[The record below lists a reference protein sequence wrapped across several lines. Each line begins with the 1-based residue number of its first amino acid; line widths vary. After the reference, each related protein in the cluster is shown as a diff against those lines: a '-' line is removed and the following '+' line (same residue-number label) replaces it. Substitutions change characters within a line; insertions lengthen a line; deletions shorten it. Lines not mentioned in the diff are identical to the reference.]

1 MIRLALLAL
10 TATFVAC
17 ASDAPS
23 VPQVAPGLPA
33 IDVTD
38 PAPRSILEVPAA
50 QMPAALKQFYVLTP
64 DARFL
69 YAVADVHRLATGE
82 PADTVKVSWKGDR
95 WAIAYRGEQVGELP
109 DLPGFDDGSALLNS
123 WAARLVAHL
132 AFATTG
138 PSVPERDSVR
148 ALLERVDPPQVS
160 AALRLVDAGWR
171 RGSHAAWLPLAATGL
186 TLLAIQLPK
195 VDVVGDPLVG
205 RALAATALAGA
216 AGYADS
222 ITRIRVLLAEH
233 MGYTRDA
240 VRLAARLPADD
251 PARLLALRD
260 RADLRAAATG
270 AEATA
275 LSRYLYVSAIAD
287 LGESSDFQEAVNA
300 VGTETPTSG
309 ALGAAVTANEF
320 ETDAVVASLMPA
332 TLAGELAPF
341 TRRAGYFERLGRALA
356 RLVAGRAPRGAVAW
370 ADLFSARA
378 DGGKALVDFEADLG
392 ALAPQFGGPFLNGD
406 LYGLYFRAQLHAAFE
421 RTCIHYVDGL
431 STVSGSTRL
440 VNAFGEPP
448 PPPGLWA
455 GVARWCSGRA
465 AVIAGRGSAARLLDD
480 LSTVSGMSEP
490 ALRRSLD
497 DIDDLLH
504 YVDKEHIAAART
516 VFVRLDSRP
525 HELRRASQVATDE
538 LRDVPLAERL
548 DGRLLDLAS
557 VDYPDLAVWNA
568 QYRGDARA
576 LTAQAR
582 DRSLTLGA
590 RFKALDYLLDVS
602 ADTVATFAAFERL
615 LAEAPDNWDERRR
628 YIEILERTRRFSDA
642 ARVSRAWLAGHG
654 PDRGFDY
661 LFASTALA
669 RQYQYMGRLNE
680 AYALLEPL
688 QGSYQAGVLQRSAL
702 VALATGRTDLAEE
715 LAQRAVDRYPGSANA
730 RVTLAE
736 VLWAQRDYVEGPAAL
751 HDPRHVLSYDDW
763 RHTIAPAFARIF
775 GRRPVGEGESAF
787 DALAQA
793 AIPSRLLDALPAAV
807 ADSGYYA
814 LALSLKQRLLPPVGG
829 DDRGD
834 DAAAVEFY
842 RYVVAARGVGA
853 GRDWLATRWSPLQ
866 ARRQALSIYRNGQ
879 YDLLWDLQAVPD
891 DGADGSY
898 YWLVRTLAWL
908 QDPHRDAARGTQLTA
923 FYRRADAR
931 FYHIAGRSLLGMEP
945 DETLLLWATT
955 PHRRAEVS
963 YYLGIKALSQRRYA
977 AASDWLRVTV
987 ETQSERDWEILWAK
1001 DLLTRWSNTGRVLA
1015 VAVPRVAAKPPTW

>member
-17 ASDAPS
+17 ASDTPS
-23 VPQVAPGLPA
+23 VPQLAPGLPA

-69 YAVADVHRLATGE
+69 YAVAEVHRLATGK
-82 PADTVKVSWKGDR
+82 PVDTVKVSWKGDR

-148 ALLERVDPPQVS
+148 ALLERLDPPQVS

-251 PARLLALRD
+251 PARLLALRA
-260 RADLRAAATG
+260 R
-270 AEATA
+270 
-275 LSRYLYVSAIAD
+275 AD
-287 LGESSDFQEAVNA
+287 LGESSDFQEALEA
-300 VGTETPTSG
+300 VGTETSTSG
-309 ALGAAVTANEF
+309 TLGAAVTANEF
-320 ETDAVVASLMPA
+320 ETDALVASLMPA

-370 ADLFSARA
+370 ADLFSTRA
-378 DGGKALVDFEADLG
+378 DGGKALADFEADLG

-440 VNAFGEPP
+440 LNAFDEPP

-455 GVARWCSGRA
+455 GVTRWCSGRA

-490 ALRRSLD
+490 ALSRSLD
-497 DIDDLLH
+497 DIDDLLR
-504 YVDKEHIAAART
+504 YLDKEHIAAART

-525 HELRRASQVATDE
+525 HELRRASQVVTGE
-538 LRDVPLAERL
+538 LGDVPLAERL

-568 QYRGDARA
+568 QYRADARA

-582 DRSLTLGA
+582 DRSLTLEA
-590 RFKALDYLLDVS
+590 RFKALHYLLDIS

-680 AYALLEPL
+680 AYALLQPL
-688 QGSYQAGVLQRSAL
+688 QGSYQAGVLHRSAL
-702 VALATGRTDLAEE
+702 VAFATGRTDLAKNW
-715 LAQRAVDRYPGSANA
+715 RSAP
-730 RVTLAE
+730 
-736 VLWAQRDYVEGPAAL
+736 W
-751 HDPRHVLSYDDW
+751 
-763 RHTIAPAFARIF
+763 I
-775 GRRPVGEGESAF
+775 
-787 DALAQA
+787 
-793 AIPSRLLDALPAAV
+793 AIP
-807 ADSGYYA
+807 
-814 LALSLKQRLLPPVGG
+814 
-829 DDRGD
+829 
-834 DAAAVEFY
+834 
-842 RYVVAARGVGA
+842 
-853 GRDWLATRWSPLQ
+853 GRPMR
-866 ARRQALSIYRNGQ
+866 
-879 YDLLWDLQAVPD
+879 
-891 DGADGSY
+891 
-898 YWLVRTLAWL
+898 
-908 QDPHRDAARGTQLTA
+908 
-923 FYRRADAR
+923 
-931 FYHIAGRSLLGMEP
+931 AGRSPRCFGHS
-945 DETLLLWATT
+945 ATT
-955 PHRRAEVS
+955 WKVPPRSTIR
-963 YYLGIKALSQRRYA
+963 GTFFRM
-977 AASDWLRVTV
+977 T
-987 ETQSERDWEILWAK
+987 TGG
-1001 DLLTRWSNTGRVLA
+1001 TRS
-1015 VAVPRVAAKPPTW
+1015 